1 LAAAGTK
8 GIIKHWVVRAGR
20 KKRISNKFNKREMGR
35 HPAAAGLTVFSLLSF
50 NLDQE
55 DLLAAFW
62 VWCAICVFLGF
73 PPMFDFSVVHLF
85 MLQLLFFSGYIDSS
99 RSSLVLC

>member
-1 LAAAGTK
+1 MCALGGKK
-8 GIIKHWVVRAGR
+8 GFPTN
-20 KKRISNKFNKREMGR
+20 STREKDGR